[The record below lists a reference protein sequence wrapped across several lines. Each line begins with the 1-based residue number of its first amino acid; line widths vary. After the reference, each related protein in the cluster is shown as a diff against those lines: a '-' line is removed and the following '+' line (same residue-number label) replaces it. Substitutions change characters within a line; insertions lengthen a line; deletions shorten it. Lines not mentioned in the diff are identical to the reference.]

1 MLLEF
6 HAYASCSFEEQDKIN
21 SSHRA
26 QTEPTKQR
34 HRVELKAEKLERKW
48 NSRGQQSA
56 DNALS
61 SRVK

>member
-34 HRVELKAEKLERKW
+34 HRVELKAEKLEEVEFK
-48 NSRGQQSA
+48 GSA
-56 DNALS
+56 EC
-61 SRVK
+61 R

>member
-6 HAYASCSFEEQDKIN
+6 HAYTSCSKIN

-34 HRVELKAEKLERKW
+34 HRVELKAEKLERRW

-56 DNALS
+56 DNALLQQ
-61 SRVK
+61 RQAE